1 MESLR
6 RSLVVQRADFVW
18 LLGLLFQ
25 QVGLHGLVDVKIRR
39 DLQDLQHKPAK
50 FHFKGSFL
58 VARLRDMMLD
68 GPNGLQ
74 VLISLLFL
82 IDHIHNVLRGEL

>member
-6 RSLVVQRADFVW
+6 RSLVVQKADFVEFI
-18 LLGLLFQ
+18 GLHFQ
-25 QVGLHGLVDVKIRR
+25 QVGLHGLVDVEIRR
-39 DLQDLQHKPAK
+39 DLQDLQHKSAK
-50 FHFKGSFL
+50 FHFKWSFL
-58 VARLRDMMLD
+58 VARLRDMMLN

-82 IDHIHNVLRGEL
+82 IDHIYNILRGEL